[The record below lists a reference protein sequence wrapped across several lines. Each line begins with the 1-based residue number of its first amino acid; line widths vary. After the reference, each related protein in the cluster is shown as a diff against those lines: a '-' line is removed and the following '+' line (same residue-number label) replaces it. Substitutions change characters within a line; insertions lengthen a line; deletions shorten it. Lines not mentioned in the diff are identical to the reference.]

1 MNDVY
6 LYESVAKSLESSI
19 TEGVFKV
26 GDRLPSIRQICQK
39 YDVNASTAVRAYVE
53 LEQQDLVEPRE
64 RSGYFVK
71 HKALIRSILPII
83 NKQDLKVYEVDVV
96 QILKKLNQAKSDR
109 NIVSLTSSVPEGHL
123 IPQKKIARIIRQIA
137 AQELEKSL
145 MYDALA
151 GLSELRQ
158 EIAKH
163 YSSSIPHLTSD
174 DILITNGCLEAINLC
189 LRATVQQGDT
199 IAVTLPCY
207 FGILRA
213 LQAFG
218 LKVVEIPRNMERSD
232 ISNTFETEGFDIQQ
246 LEKLISEKNIKAIL
260 CLANFNNPDGLSI
273 SDKNKKDMAAL
284 AARLKVPIIEDDIY
298 TDLHFSE
305 RRPLSIKAFDKA
317 GWVMLCSSFSKII
330 APGLRV
336 GWVMGGRFHNKLEY
350 LKFTGNYSVPIFNQL
365 IIKYLM
371 HNNGLERHLKT
382 MRKTLVKQ
390 YHLYR
395 NCIEKSFPEGTPMS
409 DPQGGFV
416 LWLELP
422 KTIEVLKLYNKA
434 LECGVAFSIGQ
445 LYSPSKANSNFIR
458 LSFSKA
464 WNLETENAIKKL
476 GSLVKEMI

>member
-1 MNDVY
+1 MNDIY
-6 LYESVAKSLESSI
+6 LYESVAKSLENAMM
-19 TEGVFKV
+19 EGIFKV

-39 YDVNASTAVRAYVE
+39 YEVNSSTAVRAYVA

-71 HKALIRSILPII
+71 PKPLIKNILPII

-96 QILKKLNQAKSDR
+96 QILKKLNQAKIDK

-123 IPQKKIARIIRQIA
+123 IPQKKIARIIRQIT
-137 AQELEKSL
+137 AQELEQSL
-145 MYDALA
+145 MYDSMA
-151 GLSELRQ
+151 GLTELRQ
-158 EIAKH
+158 NIAKH
-163 YSSSIPHLTSD
+163 YTNGNMPVSVDEIM
-174 DILITNGCLEAINLC
+174 ITNGCLEAINLC

-199 IAVTLPCY
+199 IAVSLPCY

-218 LKVVEIPRNMERSD
+218 LKVVELPRTSDGFEME
-232 ISNTFETEGFDIQQ
+232 Q
-246 LEKLISEKNIKAIL
+246 LEKLIAEKNIKAIL

-273 SDKNKKDMAAL
+273 SDDNKKAMAMLSAK
-284 AARLKVPIIEDDIY
+284 LKVPIIEDDIY
-298 TDLHFSE
+298 SDLHFSE
-305 RRPLSIKAFDKA
+305 RRPLSIKSFDKA

-336 GWVMGGRFHNKLEY
+336 GWVMGGRFHGQLEN

-365 IIKYLM
+365 IINYLM

-382 MRKTLVKQ
+382 IRQTLVKQ

-395 NCIEKSFPEGTPMS
+395 NCIEKNFPEGTPMS
-409 DPQGGFV
+409 NPQGGFV

-434 LECGVAFSIGQ
+434 LENGVAFSIGQ
-445 LYSPSKANSNFIR
+445 LYSPSKAYGNFIR

-464 WNLETENAIKKL
+464 WDLETENAVKKL
-476 GSLVKEMI
+476 GTLVHEMM

>member
-1 MNDVY
+1 
-6 LYESVAKSLESSI
+6 
-19 TEGVFKV
+19 
-26 GDRLPSIRQICQK
+26 
-39 YDVNASTAVRAYVE
+39 
-53 LEQQDLVEPRE
+53 
-64 RSGYFVK
+64 
-71 HKALIRSILPII
+71 
-83 NKQDLKVYEVDVV
+83 LKVYEVDVV
-96 QILKKLNQAKSDR
+96 QVLKKLNQAKIDK

-123 IPQKKIARIIRQIA
+123 IPQKKIARIIRQITV
-137 AQELEKSL
+137 QELEKSL

-151 GLSELRQ
+151 GLTELRQ

-174 DILITNGCLEAINLC
+174 DIMITNGCLEAINLC

-213 LQAFG
+213 FQAFG
-218 LKVVEIPRNMERSD
+218 LKVVEIPRN
-232 ISNTFETEGFDIQQ
+232 TEGFDIQQ

-273 SDKNKKDMAAL
+273 SDDNKKAMAL
-284 AARLKVPIIEDDIY
+284 LSARLKVPIIEDDIY

-336 GWVMGGRFHNKLEY
+336 GWVMGGRFHNKLEN

-382 MRKTLVKQ
+382 MRRTLIKQ

-445 LYSPSKANSNFIR
+445 LYSPSKAYSNFIR

-476 GSLVKEMI
+476 GQLVKEMM

>member
-1 MNDVY
+1 MNDVF

-39 YDVNASTAVRAYVE
+39 YAVNASTAVRAYVE

-71 HKALIRSILPII
+71 PKPLIKSILPII

-96 QILKKLNQAKSDR
+96 QILKKLNQAKIDK

-123 IPQKKIARIIRQIA
+123 IPQKKIARIIRQIT

-145 MYDALA
+145 MYDSMA
-151 GLSELRQ
+151 GLPELRQ

-163 YSSSIPHLTSD
+163 YTNSIPHLNSD
-174 DILITNGCLEAINLC
+174 DIMITNGCLEAINLC

-218 LKVVEIPRNMERSD
+218 LKVVELPRTN
-232 ISNTFETEGFDIQQ
+232 EGFDVQQ

-273 SDKNKKDMAAL
+273 SDENKKAMAMLSAK
-284 AARLKVPIIEDDIY
+284 LKVSIIEDDIY

-336 GWVMGGRFHNKLEY
+336 GWVMGGRFHNKLEN

-382 MRKTLVKQ
+382 MRRTLIKQ

-445 LYSPSKANSNFIR
+445 LYSPSKAYSNFIR

-464 WNLETENAIKKL
+464 WTKETENAVKKL
-476 GSLVKEMI
+476 GQLVQEMM

>member
-1 MNDVY
+1 MNDIF
-6 LYESVAKSLESSI
+6 LYESVAKSLEASI
-19 TEGVFKV
+19 SEGVFKV

-39 YDVNASTAVRAYVE
+39 YAVNASTAVRAYVE

-71 HKALIRSILPII
+71 PKPLIKNALPII
-83 NKQDLKVYEVDVV
+83 NKQDLKVYEIDVV
-96 QILKKLNQAKSDR
+96 QIMKKFNQAKIDK

-123 IPQKKIARIIRQIA
+123 IPQKKIARIIRQIT
-137 AQELEKSL
+137 AQELEVSL
-145 MYDALA
+145 MYDAMS
-151 GLSELRQ
+151 GLTELRQ

-163 YSSSIPHLTSD
+163 YANTNLSVSVDEIM
-174 DILITNGCLEAINLC
+174 ITNGCLEAINLC

-207 FGILRA
+207 YGILRA
-213 LQAFG
+213 LQASG
-218 LKVVEIPRNMERSD
+218 LKVIELPRNND
-232 ISNTFETEGFDIQQ
+232 GFDVVQ
-246 LEKLISEKNIKAIL
+246 LEKLIAEKNIKAIL

-273 SDKNKKDMAAL
+273 SDDNKKAMAML
-284 AARLKVPIIEDDIY
+284 SARLKVPIIEDDIY
-298 TDLHFSE
+298 SDLHFSE
-305 RRPLSIKAFDKA
+305 RRPLSIKGFDQA
-317 GWVMLCSSFSKII
+317 GWVMLCSSFSKIV

-336 GWVMGGRFHNKLEY
+336 GWVMGGRFHNKLENV
-350 LKFTGNYSVPIFNQL
+350 KFTGNYSVPIFNQL
-365 IIKYLM
+365 IIKHLM

-382 MRKTLVKQ
+382 MRQTLAKQ

-395 NCIEKSFPEGTPMS
+395 HCIENSFPEGMPMS

-434 LECGVAFSIGQ
+434 LESGVAFSIGQ
-445 LYSPSKANSNFIR
+445 LYSPSKAYGNFIR

-464 WNLETENAIKKL
+464 WSLETENAVKKL
-476 GSLVKEMI
+476 GALVREMSNE

>member
-6 LYESVAKSLESSI
+6 LYESVARSLESSI

-39 YDVNASTAVRAYVE
+39 YEVNASTAVRAYME
-53 LEQQDLVEPRE
+53 LEQQNLVDSRE

-71 HKALIRSILPII
+71 PKSLINSVLPII
-83 NKQDLKVYEVDVV
+83 NKQDLKVYEVDIV
-96 QILKKLNQAKSDR
+96 QILKKLNEAKIDKH
-109 NIVSLTSSVPEGHL
+109 IVSLTSSVPEGHL

-151 GLSELRQ
+151 GLTELRQ

-163 YSSSIPHLTSD
+163 YSSSITNLNSK
-174 DILITNGCLEAINLC
+174 DIMITNGCLEAINLC

-218 LKVVEIPRNMERSD
+218 LKVIEIPRN
-232 ISNTFETEGFDIQQ
+232 TEGFDILQ
-246 LEKLISEKNIKAIL
+246 LEKLINEKNIKAIL

-273 SDKNKKDMAAL
+273 SDDNKKAMALLSAK
-284 AARLKVPIIEDDIY
+284 LKIPIIEDDIY
-298 TDLHFSE
+298 SDLHFSE
-305 RRPLSIKAFDKA
+305 RRPLSIKGFDKA

-336 GWVMGGRFHNKLEY
+336 GWVMGGRFHSKLEN

-382 MRKTLVKQ
+382 MRQTLVKQ

-395 NCIEKSFPEGTPMS
+395 NCIEKSFPVGTPMS
-409 DPQGGFV
+409 NPQGGFV

-434 LECGVAFSIGQ
+434 LESGVAFSIGQ
-445 LYSPSKANSNFIR
+445 LYSPSKAYGNFIR

-464 WNLETENAIKKL
+464 WSLETENAVKKL
-476 GSLVKEMI
+476 GALVKEMM

>member
-1 MNDVY
+1 MNDIF
-6 LYESVAKSLESSI
+6 LYETVAKSLEASI

-39 YDVNASTAVRAYVE
+39 YEVNASTAVRAYVE

-71 HKALIRSILPII
+71 HKSLIKNILPII
-83 NKQDLKVYEVDVV
+83 NKQDLNVYEVDVV
-96 QILKKLNQAKSDR
+96 QILKKLNQAKIDK

-123 IPQKKIARIIRQIA
+123 IPQKKIARIIRQIT

-145 MYDALA
+145 MYDSMA
-151 GLSELRQ
+151 GLLELRE

-163 YSSSIPHLTSD
+163 YANANMPVPID
-174 DILITNGCLEAINLC
+174 EIMITNGCLEAINLC

-213 LQAFG
+213 LQAFD
-218 LKVVEIPRNMERSD
+218 LKVVEIPRN
-232 ISNTFETEGFDIQQ
+232 TEGFDVLQ
-246 LEKLISEKNIKAIL
+246 LEKLISEKKIKAIL

-273 SDKNKKDMAAL
+273 SDDNKKAMAL
-284 AARLKVPIIEDDIY
+284 LSARLKVPIIEDDIY

-336 GWVMGGRFHNKLEY
+336 GWVMGGRFHNKLEN
-350 LKFTGNYSVPIFNQL
+350 LKFTGNYSVPVFNQL

-382 MRKTLVKQ
+382 MRQTLIKQ

-422 KTIEVLKLYNKA
+422 KTIDVLKLYNKA
-434 LECGVAFSIGQ
+434 LESGVAFSIGQ
-445 LYSPSKANSNFIR
+445 LYSPSKAYSNFIR

-464 WNLETENAIKKL
+464 WDVETENAVKKL
-476 GSLVKEMI
+476 GKMVKGMM

>member
-39 YDVNASTAVRAYVE
+39 YEVNASTAVRAYVE
-53 LEQQDLVEPRE
+53 LEQQDLVESRE

-71 HKALIRSILPII
+71 HKTLIRSILPII

-96 QILKKLNQAKSDR
+96 QILKKLNQAKIDK

-123 IPQKKIARIIRQIA
+123 IPQKKIARIIRQIT
-137 AQELEKSL
+137 AQELEKAL
-145 MYDALA
+145 MYDSMA
-151 GLSELRQ
+151 GLLELRQ

-163 YSSSIPHLTSD
+163 YANANMPVPID
-174 DILITNGCLEAINLC
+174 EIMITNGCLDAINLC

-199 IAVTLPCY
+199 IAVSLPCY

-218 LKVVEIPRNMERSD
+218 LKVVEIPRN
-232 ISNTFETEGFDIQQ
+232 NEGFDVVQ

-273 SDKNKKDMAAL
+273 SNDNKKAMAL
-284 AARLKVPIIEDDIY
+284 LSARLKVPIIEDDIY
-298 TDLHFSE
+298 TDLHFLE

-336 GWVMGGRFHNKLEY
+336 GWVMGGRFHNKLEN

-382 MRKTLVKQ
+382 MRRTLIKQ

-395 NCIEKSFPEGTPMS
+395 NCIEKNFPEGTPMS
-409 DPQGGFV
+409 DPKGGFV

-445 LYSPSKANSNFIR
+445 LYSPSKSYANFIR

-464 WNLETENAIKKL
+464 WNLETENAVKKL
-476 GSLVKEMI
+476 GQLVKEMM

>member
-1 MNDVY
+1 MSDIF
-6 LYESVAKSLESSI
+6 LYESVAKSLEAAI

-26 GDRLPSIRQICQK
+26 GDRLPSIRQVCQK
-39 YDVNASTAVRAYVE
+39 YEVNASTAVRAYEE
-53 LEQQDLVEPRE
+53 LEQRDLVEPRE

-71 HKALIRSILPII
+71 HKTLINNILPVI
-83 NKQDLKVYEVDVV
+83 NKQDLTVYDIDVV
-96 QILKKLNQAKSDR
+96 HILKKLNQAKSNK
-109 NIVSLTSSVPEGHL
+109 NIVALSASVPDSHL
-123 IPQKKIARIIRQIA
+123 IPQKKIARIIRQIT

-145 MYDALA
+145 MYDSMA
-151 GLSELRQ
+151 GLTELRQ

-163 YSSSIPHLTSD
+163 YSSSIPNLNSD
-174 DILITNGCLEAINLC
+174 GITITNGCLEAINLC

-218 LKVVEIPRNMERSD
+218 LKVVEIPRNIGGNDMK
-232 ISNTFETEGFDIQQ
+232 NLPNTEGFDVLQ

-273 SDKNKKDMAAL
+273 SDENKKQMAAM
-284 AARLKVPIIEDDIY
+284 AARLKIPIIEDDIY

-305 RRPLSIKAFDKA
+305 HRPLSIKAYDKA
-317 GWVMLCSSFSKII
+317 GWVVLCSSFSKIL

-336 GWVMGGRFHNKLEY
+336 GWVVGGRFHEKLEN
-350 LKFTGNYSVPIFNQL
+350 LKFTSNYSVPIFNQL
-365 IIKYLM
+365 IVKHLM

-382 MRKTLVKQ
+382 MRRVLIKQ
-390 YHLYR
+390 YYLYR
-395 NCIEKSFPEGTPMS
+395 NCIEKNFPDGMPMS
-409 DPQGGFV
+409 NPQGGFV

-434 LECGVAFSIGQ
+434 LESGVAFSIGQ
-445 LYSPSKANSNFIR
+445 LFSPSKAYSNCIR
-458 LSFSKA
+458 ISFSKA

-476 GSLVKEMI
+476 GSLVKEMM

>member
-6 LYESVAKSLESSI
+6 LYESVARSLESSI

-39 YDVNASTAVRAYVE
+39 YEVNASTAIRAYME
-53 LEQQDLVEPRE
+53 LEQQNLVDSRE

-71 HKALIRSILPII
+71 PKSLINSVLPII
-83 NKQDLKVYEVDVV
+83 NKQDLKVYELDIV
-96 QILKKLNQAKSDR
+96 QILKKLNEAKIDKH
-109 NIVSLTSSVPEGHL
+109 IVSLTSSVPDGHL
-123 IPQKKIARIIRQIA
+123 IPQKKIARIIRQIT

-151 GLSELRQ
+151 GLTELRQ

-163 YSSSIPHLTSD
+163 YTNGNLPVSVDEIM
-174 DILITNGCLEAINLC
+174 ITNGCLEAINLC

-213 LQAFG
+213 IQAFG
-218 LKVVEIPRNMERSD
+218 LKVVEIPRTN
-232 ISNTFETEGFDIQQ
+232 EGFDIQQ
-246 LEKLISEKNIKAIL
+246 LEKLIAEKNIKAIL

-273 SDKNKKDMAAL
+273 SNDNKKAMAML
-284 AARLKVPIIEDDIY
+284 SARLKVPIIEDDIY
-298 TDLHFSE
+298 SDLHFSE
-305 RRPLSIKAFDKA
+305 RRPLSIKGFDKA

-336 GWVMGGRFHNKLEY
+336 GWVMGGRFHSKLEN

-365 IIKYLM
+365 IINYLM

-382 MRKTLVKQ
+382 MRQTLVKQ

-409 DPQGGFV
+409 NPQGGFV

-445 LYSPSKANSNFIR
+445 LYSPSKAYANFIR

-464 WNLETENAIKKL
+464 WNLETENAVKKL
-476 GSLVKEMI
+476 GQLVKEMM

>member
-1 MNDVY
+1 MNDVF
-6 LYESVAKSLESSI
+6 LYESVAKSLEASI

-39 YDVNASTAVRAYVE
+39 YAVNASTAVRAYME

-71 HKALIRSILPII
+71 PKSLTKSVLPII

-96 QILKKLNQAKSDR
+96 QILKKLNQAKIDTH
-109 NIVSLTSSVPEGHL
+109 IVSLTSSVPDGHL
-123 IPQKKIARIIRQIA
+123 IPQKKIARIIRQIT

-145 MYDALA
+145 MYDSMA
-151 GLSELRQ
+151 GLVELRQ
-158 EIAKH
+158 EIAKF
-163 YSSSIPHLTSD
+163 YTQANTPVSVD
-174 DILITNGCLEAINLC
+174 DIMITNGCLEAINLC

-218 LKVVEIPRNMERSD
+218 LKVIEIPRN
-232 ISNTFETEGFDIQQ
+232 TEGFDILQ
-246 LEKLISEKNIKAIL
+246 LEKLIAEKNIKAIL

-273 SDKNKKDMAAL
+273 SDENKKAMAML
-284 AARLKVPIIEDDIY
+284 SARLKVPIIEDDIY
-298 TDLHFSE
+298 SDLHFSE
-305 RRPLSIKAFDKA
+305 RRPLSIKGFDKA

-336 GWVMGGRFHNKLEY
+336 GWVMGGRFHNKLEN
-350 LKFTGNYSVPIFNQL
+350 LKFTGNYSIPIFNQL

-371 HNNGLERHLKT
+371 HNNGLERHLKM

-390 YHLYR
+390 YYQYR

-409 DPQGGFV
+409 NPQGGFV

-434 LECGVAFSIGQ
+434 LESGVAFSIGQ
-445 LYSPSKANSNFIR
+445 LYSPSKAYANFIR

-464 WNLETENAIKKL
+464 WNLETENAVKKL
-476 GSLVKEMI
+476 GQLVKELM